1 MLTALRSTH
10 QWADTLTGMDGTIAR
25 RPISAA
31 GDPLERALLEIDVA
45 ISLVLAGVAV
55 TITLCCFEAAEGA
68 AFTGAV
74 WAQAAGIAF
83 RLRGQP
89 PAPVGLVIGPRLPPP
104 VIARS
109 ETEP

>member
-1 MLTALRSTH
+1 MALRSTR
-10 QWADTLTGMDGTIAR
+10 QRADTLNGMDRTITR
-25 RPISAA
+25 LHTSVA

-55 TITLCCFEAAEGA
+55 TITLCCLEAGEGA

-83 RLRGQP
+83 RLLRE
-89 PAPVGLVIGPRLPPP
+89 PALPVSLVIGPRLRPLPLA
-104 VIARS
+104 VVES
-109 ETEP
+109 GS